1 MSHKVLQKR
10 KDQTGFTI
18 IEVLI
23 VLAIAGLIMVIVFLA
38 VPNLER
44 AQRNNARKS
53 DASHIAS
60 AVADYVSNNNGTLPG
75 SAATINVDATTIFN
89 DAGGKTGLSQFGDLI
104 PNTTATVTAGDLTI
118 DPTSSAW
125 NSPAESTDTAVLL
138 VPPNSG
144 ATAGWVCSGATP
156 QYTGTPRN
164 AVLMYTVEPGGSGSW
179 TWDCVTAQ

>member
-1 MSHKVLQKR
+1 MMNKLQKH
-10 KDQTGFTI
+10 KNQTGFTI

-44 AQRNNARKS
+44 SQRNSARKS

-75 SAATINVDATTIFN
+75 GLTTDATTIFN
-89 DAGGKTGLSQFGDLI
+89 DAGGKSGLSQFGDLI
-104 PNTTATVTAGDLTI
+104 PNTSATITAGDFTV
-118 DPTSSAW
+118 DPTASAW
-125 NSPAESTDTAVLL
+125 TGPNETSDTAVLL
-138 VPPNSG
+138 VPPTTG
-144 ATAGWVCSGATP
+144 ATSGWVCQGATP
-156 QYTGTPRN
+156 QYSGTPRN
-164 AVLMYTVEPGGSGSW
+164 AVLMYTVESGGSSW